1 MNHSSLHLST
11 VELTLKHSAVNYFA
25 AMIFPHPS
33 LNFGLLHPQRITL
46 SSQPGSLII
55 SHLWLVG
62 RTRPWELGWFELC
75 YRARLSSADT
85 VNRSFL
91 KVILTFN
98 TVMNNRQGS
107 TENSKYM
114 EKNFNYPKIAF
125 LVEPTPKNVYIFLQS
140 GWCTRVQWTAISLV
154 PGASA
159 KPWTEYLVA
168 HFLNW
173 HFCHTDLV

>member
-1 MNHSSLHLST
+1 MNSDSHSSLHLST

-114 EKNFNYPKIAF
+114 EKTSTTRKLLSLWSQPQKCI
-125 LVEPTPKNVYIFLQS
+125 YIFAE
-140 GWCTRVQWTAISLV
+140 WLV
-154 PGASA
+154 HQGPVDSNFAG
-159 KPWTEYLVA
+159 PWSFCKT
-168 HFLNW
+168 LNRILGCS
-173 HFCHTDLV
+173 FF